1 MNDKLVIDKEKFKA
15 SLISSWGELDDI
27 DYVTMGEYSNGINLR
42 DVAEDKCLITVNKI
56 ALLHVVN
63 NHAKDE
69 YDVAVFFAEDGV
81 YYATTPSVIES
92 VSNYM
97 DVAVDHDRKS
107 MNLLFTMGKSRN
119 RRDAYFLK
127 VMLRG
132 MI

>member
-1 MNDKLVIDKEKFKA
+1 MNDKMVIDKEKFKA
-15 SLISSWGELDDI
+15 SLITSWGELDDI

-42 DVAEDKCLITVNKI
+42 DVSEDKCMITVNKI
-56 ALLHVVN
+56 GILHVIN
-63 NHAKDE
+63 DHAKDE
-69 YDVAVFFAEDGV
+69 YDVAVFFAEDGI

-92 VSNYM
+92 VRNYM
-97 DVAVDHDRKS
+97 DVAVDHDCKS